1 VDKSLVRTV
10 EGHDDR
16 FTMLETIREFAQ
28 EKLEDSG
35 EEDDIRLAHA
45 AFFVQLAAEAEPHL
59 FGENQTTWLN
69 RLERDHDNAR
79 SLLAW
84 ESVTVID
91 ISAAVASRVADL
103 LGVESVHFYRDV
115 PAFGRAQ

>member
-1 VDKSLVRTV
+1 MPLHRPPLVDKSLVRTV

-84 ESVTVID
+84 AVTGSEEMAI
-91 ISAAVASRVADL
+91 AAAAYWSRFWNMR
-103 LGVESVHFYRDV
+103 G
-115 PAFGRAQ
+115 